1 MTFKATHILHHS
13 LARAS
18 PAPRAHTV
26 ERELLLIESLPTDAT
41 IHAYVLYTLSF
52 SVVTR
57 RGLNLTSLTYSMF
70 SFFTPCYVT
79 ICPLCPPPPIPNRD
93 WKSLSLRSLRPI
105 LATPTPWASSQ
116 SRSCVRWGKKILYI
130 MDLSAV
136 SFYFVKATSS
146 IKTKGLKM
154 NFCTDSL
161 CKRCFLNNEIM
172 AIAINK

>member
-79 ICPLCPPPPIPNRD
+79 ICPLCPPPPNP
-93 WKSLSLRSLRPI
+93 
-105 LATPTPWASSQ
+105 Q
-116 SRSCVRWGKKILYI
+116 Q
-130 MDLSAV
+130 
-136 SFYFVKATSS
+136 
-146 IKTKGLKM
+146 GLKKPFSEVIKANIGDAHAM
-154 NFCTDSL
+154 GQQPITFVRQVRKENTIYYGSQCGEFLL
-161 CKRCFLNNEIM
+161 CKGHV
-172 AIAINK
+172 KY